1 MQSVVLILV
10 AVRTVTT
17 RFKRLLKDKTKEI
30 NIGRRLR
37 CWHWEHKATKTR
49 TRQHFPKSGISVW
62 QENIAFLSKIIGVN
76 SAP

>member
-37 CWHWEHKATKTR
+37 C
-49 TRQHFPKSGISVW
+49 
-62 QENIAFLSKIIGVN
+62 
-76 SAP
+76 